1 MKKLTITLATAAL
14 ILTAAG
20 STMAQDK
27 TETTP
32 AKTVQTAE
40 NKQKEADAMQTRIE
54 QYTIKVE
61 ANKDN
66 ANIDYEAEMNRIAE
80 MKKKWEELSGKTWKE
95 EEK

>member
-1 MKKLTITLATAAL
+1 MKKLTITASIAL
-14 ILTAAG
+14 ILSA
-20 STMAQDK
+20 SSVMAQDK
-27 TETTP
+27 AETTP

>member
-1 MKKLTITLATAAL
+1 MKKLTITFATAAL

-27 TETTP
+27 TEITP